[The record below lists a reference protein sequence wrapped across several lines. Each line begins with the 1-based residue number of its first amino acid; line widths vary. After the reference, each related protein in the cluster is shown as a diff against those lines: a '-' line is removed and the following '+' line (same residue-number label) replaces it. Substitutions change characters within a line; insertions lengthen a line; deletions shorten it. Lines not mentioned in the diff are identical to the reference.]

1 MSTMIALLLVL
12 SALTGCA
19 GESLANVKNALPD
32 APSREISW
40 QLDYSTYDEAFTGED
55 GSTLAYCNY
64 TVPQLQAVGEDG
76 AAVTEAAGPEA
87 ERALEA
93 ADAFNRRFADWRAD
107 APHIR
112 EILAQAPAGGGQPVV
127 EQLTCTAYR
136 TGRLVSVSGEYYNY
150 TGGAHPNTM
159 LLSWNFDLDSG
170 TFFETELLEEDGRL
184 KEFVAGELVRQA
196 EEEALKN
203 GLAPGDYFWE
213 DYEDIL
219 ADWCSYAVSFDEE
232 GMRVGFS
239 PYELACYAAGAQV
252 FRLSYDQLRPYLGQH
267 GRILL
272 GLEEESGGPAAD

>member
-19 GESLANVKNALPD
+19 GESLANVKNALP
-32 APSREISW
+32 AKPSEELSW
-40 QLDYSTYDEAFTGED
+40 QLDYSTYDEAFIDED
-55 GSTLAYCNY
+55 GNTLAYCHY
-64 TVPQLQAVGEDG
+64 TVPELQAVGKDG
-76 AAVTEAAGPEA
+76 AVVTEAATPEA
-87 ERALEA
+87 EQALEL

-112 EILAQAPAGGGQPVV
+112 EILAQAPAASGQPIV
-127 EQLTCTAYR
+127 EQLSCTAYR

-170 TFFETELLEEDGRL
+170 TFFEAELLEEDGRL
-184 KEFVAGELVRQA
+184 KEYVTGELVRQA

-203 GLAPGDYFWE
+203 DLPPGDYFWE

-219 ADWCSYAVSFDEE
+219 ADWCSYAVSFDGE
-232 GMRVGFS
+232 GMTVGFS

-252 FRLSYDQLRPYLGQH
+252 FRLSYDQLRPYLGQQ
-267 GRILL
+267 GRLLL
-272 GLEEESGGPAAD
+272 GLEEESGGQAAD